1 MPRHATVATRTILF
15 ACALSLSAAPVMA
28 QAGPPLEQEVREALQ
43 KERSLRRLDVAVVG
57 SEVTLTGALE
67 SFWQKSEAIRRAL
80 DVDGVE
86 TVASDIEI
94 PPPESDEQLAEE
106 VSKAVQ
112 NYPYYSLY
120 DHLDGAVDNGVV
132 SLWGRVTPD
141 RDKARELFERV
152 AKISGV
158 QDIRNEIQA
167 MTPSTGDTNL
177 RRSLS
182 RSIFRSSHFERFQ
195 NARRPPFHIIVERSS
210 VTLVGWVQGEIERR
224 EMERIARMTQGVLR
238 VDNQLQTIQ

>member
-1 MPRHATVATRTILF
+1 MQRPATVATRAILF
-15 ACALSLSAAPVMA
+15 ACALSLPAGPVMA
-28 QAGPPLEQEVREALQ
+28 QAVPPLEQEVRDALR
-43 KERSLRRLDVAVVG
+43 KERSLRRLDVAVSG

-67 SFWQKSEAIRRAL
+67 SFWRKSEAIRRAL
-80 DVDGVE
+80 DVDGIE
-86 TVASDIEI
+86 TVATDIEI
-94 PPPESDEQLAEE
+94 PPPEGDQQLAEE

-112 NYPYYSLY
+112 NYPHYSLY
-120 DHLDGAVDNGVV
+120 DYLDGAVDNGVV

-141 RDKARELFERV
+141 RNKPRELFERV
-152 AKISGV
+152 AKIRGV
-158 QDIRNEIQA
+158 QDVRNEIQT

-182 RSIFRSSHFERFQ
+182 RSIFRSIHFEQFR

-224 EMERIARMTQGVLR
+224 EMEQIARMTEGVLR